1 MAAVQTAQ
9 SRAALSLLAVLVVAK
24 TIMLAGR
31 EVSATPWMP
40 LAYYWQDVL
49 VAVLFGV
56 ADRLVRRPAM
66 TWTGYALIAGYVAL
80 NVPISLELS
89 SPLSISML
97 RAARGPL
104 SDSVAAAFT
113 VRNVSAIAAVLA
125 TAIAAPM
132 AFARLRMPAPGRMA
146 AVVAMAWIACG
157 AAVSTHLDT
166 RGLHRNALGALIP
179 AAVPVAA
186 SGSSIGDWRAPVA
199 PALTARTQ
207 RDLSADRGAARGKNV
222 LLITLESTAARY
234 LGLYGATDDPM
245 PNLSKLARRATVFD
259 RMYTVYPES
268 IKGLFTT
275 LCSRAPGYNTD
286 PEIYADVP
294 CDAMPNVFKDVGY
307 RTALFHSGR
316 FDYLG
321 MKGVIN
327 NRGFDLLED
336 AGAIGGQ
343 IDSSFGIDETSTV
356 DRILKWIDGLGSSDR
371 FFATYM
377 PIAGHHPYATTMT
390 GPFRGNTEFS
400 QYQNALF
407 ESDVALGRLFA
418 GLKARQRDRD
428 TLIVIYGDHGEG
440 FDQHDGNRGHT
451 LFVYDENVRVPF
463 LYALPGWADDA
474 APATLRHVDRASSLL
489 DTAPTI
495 LELAGLPRQPRHH
508 GVSLLDP
515 SPRLAMFFTDYSL
528 GWLGVADGC
537 WTYRFQVESER
548 STLYDV
554 CTDKDEKVDRSGE
567 FSERVAAYRERVTA
581 WVQQGRERIL
591 R

>member
-1 MAAVQTAQ
+1 MQTAQ
-9 SRAALSLLAVLVVAK
+9 PRAVLSLLAVLIVAK

-31 EVSATPWMP
+31 DVALTPWLP
-40 LAYYWQDVL
+40 LAYFWQDVL

-56 ADRLVRRPAM
+56 GALLIRRPAL
-66 TWTGYALIAGYVAL
+66 TWTFYAIVAAYVAL

-89 SPLSISML
+89 TPLSVSML

-104 SDSVAAAFT
+104 GDSVAAAFT
-113 VRNVSAIAAVLA
+113 ARNVGVIAIVVA
-125 TAIAAPM
+125 TAIAMPWL
-132 AFARLRMPAPGRMA
+132 LRRVRNLRVGRTA
-146 AVVAMAWIACG
+146 AVAAIAWVVCG
-157 AAVSTHLDT
+157 AVVSTQIDT
-166 RGLHRNALGALIP
+166 RGLHRNAIGALLP
-179 AAVPVAA
+179 PTVPVSASALAA
-186 SGSSIGDWRAPVA
+186 GDLRAPIA
-199 PALTARTQ
+199 PADSSASRV
-207 RDLSADRGAARGKNV
+207 DLLADRGAARGQNV

-234 LGLYGATDDPM
+234 LGVYGAAADPM
-245 PNLSKLARRATVFD
+245 PNLTKLARRATVFD

-275 LCSRAPGYNTD
+275 ICSRAPGYNTD

-294 CDAMPNVFKDVGY
+294 CDATPQVFKDAGY

-321 MKGVIN
+321 MRGVIDQ
-327 NRGFDLLED
+327 RGFDTLED
-336 AGAIGGQ
+336 AGAIGGN
-343 IDSSFGIDETSTV
+343 INSSFGIDDTSTV
-356 DRILKWIDGLGSSDR
+356 DHILKWIDGLKSGER

-377 PIAGHHPYATTMT
+377 PIAGHHPYATTIT
-390 GPFRGNTEFS
+390 GPFKGDTLFS

-407 ESDVALGRLFA
+407 ESDVALGRLLD
-418 GLKARQRDRD
+418 GLRARKHDRD

-463 LYALPGWADDA
+463 LYALPGWGDDA
-474 APATLRHVDRASSLL
+474 APATRRHVTRASSLL

-495 LELAGLPRQPRHH
+495 LDLVGLPRQRRHH

-515 SPRLAMFFTDYSL
+515 TPRMALYFTDYSL
-528 GWLGVADGC
+528 GWIGLADGC
-537 WTYRFQVESER
+537 WTYRYQVESER
-548 STLYDV
+548 SELFDV
-554 CTDKDEKVDRSGE
+554 CRDPDEKLDRARE
-567 FSERVAAYRERVTA
+567 FAGRITAYRNRVTA
-581 WVQQGRERIL
+581 WIQQGRETIL